1 MVGSCENGN
10 EPSGS
15 AKVGERSAYTPLTL
29 RLLTFLYSAVCTVSN
44 YVHL

>member
-1 MVGSCENGN
+1 MEGSCENGN

-15 AKVGERSAYTPLTL
+15 AKAGERSAYTALKL
-29 RLLTFLYSAVCTVSN
+29 GLLIFLYSTVCTFSN

>member
-1 MVGSCENGN
+1 MEGSCEYGN

-15 AKVGERSAYTPLTL
+15 AKVGGRSAYTALKL
-29 RLLTFLYSAVCTVSN
+29 DLLIFLYSTVYTFSN